1 MPDTNDKLIEI
12 ETKIAFQEQTI
23 EQLNEVL
30 IQQQKAID
38 TLQRQLRQLNNK
50 VKEESQHWNQEHA
63 IIDEK
68 PPHY

>member
-1 MPDTNDKLIEI
+1 MSDINNKLIEI

-23 EQLNEVL
+23 EQLNEVI
-30 IQQQKAID
+30 IQQQKSID
-38 TLQRQLRQLNNK
+38 ALQRQLRQLNNK
-50 VKEESQHWNQEHA
+50 IEEESQHWSQDQT